1 MDQVDRD
8 VLFVALA
15 RPQMLFGVTYPFA
28 IGNAIA
34 TCELFLIFKSP
45 WAILFALLAHAAGW
59 LACLRDPHIFDLW
72 LVKVQRC
79 PRVPNFKV
87 WRCNSYQ
94 P

>member
-1 MDQVDRD
+1 MDNLDRD
-8 VLFVALA
+8 TLFVALA
-15 RPQMLFGVTYPFA
+15 RPQTLFGVSYSYA
-28 IGNAIA
+28 VANAIL
-34 TCELFLIFKSP
+34 TCELFLIFRSA
-45 WAILFALLAHAAGW
+45 WVVLFALLAHLAGW

-79 PRVPNFKV
+79 PRVRNYRA